1 MWGQKHVRRCF
12 GGGGGGVHIVSGIQF
27 RRVEIPNGGHKVSKG
42 GQMPPPP
49 H

>member
-1 MWGQKHVRRCF
+1 MSEDVL
-12 GGGGGGVHIVSGIQF
+12 GGGMHIVSGIQF

-49 H
+49 HIRARE